1 MARPKRKVVEAQGV
15 DTTTIDKEPVEIKP
29 VKEDETPIKVVKVE
43 EVKIEP
49 RPLKKG
55 DTFLFIKDGMD
66 VYYTRSTANVIFQR
80 NSASMV
86 IPKGSQYIP
95 PKGSKCDGCG

>member
-1 MARPKRKVVEAQGV
+1 MTKPKKAAIVA
-15 DTTTIDKEPVEIKP
+15 TKEEPPIEV
-29 VKEDETPIKVVKVE
+29 VKEKKEKPTPIKTVKVE
-43 EVKIEP
+43 EVKQDP

-55 DTFLFIKDGMD
+55 DTFLFIKDGRD
-66 VYYTRSTANVIFQR
+66 VYYTRAVANVIFQR

-86 IPKGSQYIP
+86 IPKGSAYIP